1 MYENGGLCSFQAT
14 QSAIAI
20 HACEAPQVFEA
31 SVKAGMSNNRNTLFL
46 RRLWA
51 TPGNYF

>member
-14 QSAIAI
+14 QPAILI
-20 HACEAPQVFEA
+20 YACEAPQVFEA
-31 SVKAGMSNNRNTLFL
+31 SLRAGMSDNRNTLFL
-46 RRLWA
+46 GRLWA